1 MKRLE
6 MKHAR
11 RFTAACLTV
20 CLLAAS
26 VFAFPGMAFAAEN
39 TNTGSAATTAAAVA
53 AGSGAL
59 SIADVAERTVDAVVE
74 ISTESVK
81 TNYYMQQYISE
92 GAGSGVIIRSDGYIV
107 TNNHVIDGAS
117 KITVRLRNGTT
128 YEAKLI
134 GTDAQTDVAL
144 LKIEASGL
152 TAASFG
158 DSGSLRVGE
167 TAIAIGNPLGQ
178 LGGTVTA
185 GIISALDRAI
195 KIDGR
200 TMNLLQTDAAINPGN
215 SGGGLFNDRAELIGI
230 VAAKSSGVEIEGLG
244 FAIPINDAKTVI
256 EQLISYGYVK
266 GRVDLGMTFMDANY
280 ISGNSSYV
288 MFGNWNAGAY
298 VEKVAVGSNA
308 EKAGFRAGD
317 RIVAIGDTKV
327 SSSAQITQLLEQ
339 YKVGDTVTFTVA
351 RNGQVGTLTLQLA
364 EYSPL

>member
-6 MKHAR
+6 RKCGK

-20 CLLAAS
+20 CLLAAT
-26 VFAFPGMAFAAEN
+26 VFAFPGLAFAAETTDPQNGN
-39 TNTGSAATTAAAVA
+39 TSAGTA
-53 AGSGAL
+53 SGAL
-59 SIADVAERTVDAVVE
+59 SIADVAAKTVHSVVE

-107 TNNHVIDGAS
+107 TNNHVIDGAG
-117 KITVRLRNGTT
+117 KITVRLRDGKT
-128 YEAKLI
+128 YEAKLV
-134 GTDAQTDVAL
+134 GTDEKTDVAL

-158 DSGSLRVGE
+158 DSATLRVGE

-200 TMNLLQTDAAINPGN
+200 TMNLMQTDAAINPGN

-244 FAIPINDAKTVI
+244 FAIPVNDVKTVI

-266 GRVDLGMTFMDANY
+266 GRVDLGMSFMDANY
-280 ISGNSSYV
+280 LSTGSSYV
-288 MFGNWNAGAY
+288 VFGNWNTGAY
-298 VEKVAVGSNA
+298 VETVTAGSNA

-317 RIVAIGDTKV
+317 RIVAIDDTKV
-327 SSSAQITQLLEQ
+327 SSSEQITQIMEQ
-339 YKVGDTVTFTVA
+339 YQVGDTVTFTVS
-351 RNGQVGTLTLQLA
+351 RNGQAGKLTLQLA